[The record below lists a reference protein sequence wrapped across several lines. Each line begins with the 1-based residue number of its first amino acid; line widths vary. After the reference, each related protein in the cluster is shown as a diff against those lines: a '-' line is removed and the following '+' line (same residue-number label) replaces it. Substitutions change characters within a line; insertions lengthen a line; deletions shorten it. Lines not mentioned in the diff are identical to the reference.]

1 MLTRHVLERTSG
13 SLCITFKLKHDNSD
27 NSCVLISN
35 MSLFIRF
42 NLLM

>member
-1 MLTRHVLERTSG
+1 MFTRHVLERTSG
-13 SLCITFKLKHDNSD
+13 TLCITFKLKHNSTD
-27 NSCVLISN
+27 NSCVLASN